1 MKMKSYSAQSRDQIY
16 LIGYG
21 FLSFPKN
28 MSKIISKNKSKKL
41 SNKYSQKLFD
51 HTKRSATHALK
62 AASKKKEFKDQEPT
76 GDLICNLIANKITK
90 VSRYSTQN
98 TSATVEYE
106 TEIPKERY
114 ISSKKKDF
122 Y

>member
-1 MKMKSYSAQSRDQIY
+1 M
-16 LIGYG
+16 
-21 FLSFPKN
+21 SFTKN
-28 MSKIISKNKSKKL
+28 MSKIIGKNKSKKL

-90 VSRYSTQN
+90 VSRYSTLN